1 MGFQTGNILE
11 PSMGV
16 GNFFGLLPEQMQLR
30 KLGRVYFTYEVL
42 CVLSQVLT
50 QLLAGRLN
58 RNLSVCQNCRA
69 FARTYIWYNAT
80 ISGIVTIH
88 SRVVTTL
95 IALA

>member
-1 MGFQTGNILE
+1 MVYIHAAFFIY
-11 PSMGV
+11 PSV
-16 GNFFGLLPEQMQLR
+16 SAKNRPNFLLR

-58 RNLSVCQNCRA
+58 RNLSGCQNCRA

-88 SRVVTTL
+88 SSVVTTL